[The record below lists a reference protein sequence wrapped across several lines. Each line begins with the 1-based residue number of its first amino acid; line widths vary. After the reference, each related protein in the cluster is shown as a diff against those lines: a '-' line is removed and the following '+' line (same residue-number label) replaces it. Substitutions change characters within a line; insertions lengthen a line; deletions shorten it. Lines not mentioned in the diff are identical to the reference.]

1 MMIHALTGG
10 AWGEILQPV
19 FSAMLTTVP
28 LMAVL
33 FVPLALVAD
42 DVYPWVEPSTGGT
55 ASAAP
60 PAIAAYLNLEDWRAR
75 AGLYFVLWTVCAL
88 LLRRWSQ
95 AADPALAA
103 RQARWRY
110 RLSGPALLIFAVSM
124 EFASTDWSMS
134 IDPYWYSSMYGIAT
148 MAGQVCSAL
157 ALAIVLAA
165 WAFPDG
171 PWHERLTRGNCRDLG
186 SLLFTAVLFW
196 TYAEFMQYLI
206 IYSGDLPIEVRW
218 YVSRSEGPWLLES
231 RLIALLHFAVPFGLL
246 LFRPIKED
254 RGRLARVALLLVV
267 MQWVEWHWL
276 VVPAVS
282 PQAFEL
288 PWTALAA
295 TATIGGAWISLFCR
309 ELEGQLGRTE
319 PTWSRA

>member
-1 MMIHALTGG
+1 MI
-10 AWGEILQPV
+10 QPV

-55 ASAAP
+55 ASAMP

-75 AGLYFVLWTVCAL
+75 ARALLRALDRLRIIL

-157 ALAIVLAA
+157 CWPSCWRHGHFRTVR
-165 WAFPDG
+165 G
-171 PWHERLTRGNCRDLG
+171 TSVNGGNCRDLG

-206 IYSGDLPIEVRW
+206 IYSGDLPIESAVR
-218 YVSRSEGPWLLES
+218 
-231 RLIALLHFAVPFGLL
+231 VPQ
-246 LFRPIKED
+246 
-254 RGRLARVALLLVV
+254 RG
-267 MQWVEWHWL
+267 
-276 VVPAVS
+276 
-282 PQAFEL
+282 
-288 PWTALAA
+288 ALA
-295 TATIGGAWISLFCR
+295 S
-309 ELEGQLGRTE
+309 
-319 PTWSRA
+319 S